1 MNFLYSRKAGLRV
14 MIFGALAMAA
24 MLALPG
30 LLPAQTDACAL
41 VKAGDAA
48 ALLGGT
54 PVSKSTP
61 GGGACTWTGAVA
73 GHKLLI
79 LTYKNTGVP
88 GEAAY
93 MGAHQGAQAADNA
106 KVSDEVGLG
115 DKAFSST
122 TSFGAVFVVLKR
134 GRLLQIQYW
143 TGGPGTSQDVAALRP
158 VVQKAV
164 AAF

>member
-1 MNFLYSRKAGLRV
+1 MSSPTSKASRLRAFLL
-14 MIFGALAMAA
+14 GALALTAL
-24 MLALPG
+24 MLHPQPLA
-30 LLPAQTDACAL
+30 AQTDACAL
-41 VKAGDAA
+41 VKAADAA

-93 MGAHQGAQAADNA
+93 MGAHQSAQAEENA
-106 KVSDEVGLG
+106 KVSDEAGLG
-115 DKAFSST
+115 DKAFST
-122 TSFGAVFVVLKR
+122 TASFGAVFVVLKR

-143 TGGPGTSQDVAALRP
+143 TGGLGTSQDVAALRP